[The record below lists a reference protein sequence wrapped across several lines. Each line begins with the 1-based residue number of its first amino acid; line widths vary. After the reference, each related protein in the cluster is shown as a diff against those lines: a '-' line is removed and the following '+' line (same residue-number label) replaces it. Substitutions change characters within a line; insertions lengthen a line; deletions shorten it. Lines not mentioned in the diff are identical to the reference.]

1 MEAAGPDG
9 QPPDVAVAADGP
21 NAVAH
26 VLAAPVAEGMAAPIA
41 QGMAAPDGGLSTP
54 VVEGMAAPDGGLSA
68 PAGGLAVTDMV
79 D

>member
-26 VLAAPVAEGMAAPIA
+26 VLAAPVAEGMAAPI
-41 QGMAAPDGGLSTP
+41 T
-54 VVEGMAAPDGGLSA
+54 
-68 PAGGLAVTDMV
+68 
-79 D
+79 